1 MTKKFIENPNQLS
14 LDLFKDTQ
22 TNEPIIRDAWINV
35 EELAAEQLNADD
47 AWEFNED
54 WGEWFNNISGET
66 MSVAAWETADN
77 NHF

>member
-1 MTKKFIENPNQLS
+1 MAKKFIENPNQLS

-22 TNEPIIRDAWINV
+22 TNEPIVRVKEFTTDW
-35 EELAAEQLNADD
+35 LNDDED

-54 WGEWFNNISGET
+54 WGEWLNITSGES
-66 MSVAAWETADN
+66 MSIAAWETAHN

>member
-1 MTKKFIENPNQLS
+1 MAKKFIENPNQLS

-22 TNEPIIRDAWINV
+22 TNEPIVHV
-35 EELAAEQLNADD
+35 EELTTDWLNDDED

-54 WGEWFNNISGET
+54 WGEWLNITSGES
-66 MSVAAWETADN
+66 MSIAAWETAHN

>member
-1 MTKKFIENPNQLS
+1 MAKKFIENPNQLS

-22 TNEPIIRDAWINV
+22 TNAPITRV
-35 EELAAEQLNADD
+35 EEPTTEWLDNNTDD

-66 MSVAAWETADN
+66 MSVAAWETANN

>member
-1 MTKKFIENPNQLS
+1 MAKKFIENPNQLS

-22 TNEPIIRDAWINV
+22 TNEPIVRV
-35 EELAAEQLNADD
+35 EELTTEWLNDNTDAD

-54 WGEWFNNISGET
+54 WGEWFNNVSGET
-66 MSVAAWETADN
+66 MSIAAWETAHD